1 MNFGYT
7 TDRLYLRILDE
18 TSADKILEFYNA
30 GKDVFSKVEP
40 EKSSSF
46 YTLSYQST
54 LASREFKAFL
64 DGTYMRYYLFDITEP
79 DTIIGTVSFSYFMPM
94 PYYSCIIGY
103 KLLPG
108 CCKKGYATE
117 AVSFLTGCLFKEH
130 KVHRIEAFCLPD
142 NTPSINL
149 LLRTGFEFES
159 VARSAIRLK
168 DGFTDHRRYVLIDY
182 DS

>member
-18 TSADKILEFYNA
+18 TSADKILEFYKM

-54 LASREFKAFL
+54 LANREFKAFL
-64 DGTYMRYYLFDITEP
+64 DGTYMRYYLFDIAEP

-103 KLLPG
+103 KLLPKY
-108 CCKKGYATE
+108 CKKGYATE
-117 AVSFLTGCLFKEH
+117 VCEAVMDYARGAGLGYEKLHCFVWEGNVASM
-130 KVHRIEAFCLPD
+130 A
-142 NTPSINL
+142 L
-149 LLRTGFEFES
+149 LERRGFSYCGKRWREGREML
-159 VARSAIRLK
+159 VYEIALA
-168 DGFTDHRRYVLIDY
+168 
-182 DS
+182 